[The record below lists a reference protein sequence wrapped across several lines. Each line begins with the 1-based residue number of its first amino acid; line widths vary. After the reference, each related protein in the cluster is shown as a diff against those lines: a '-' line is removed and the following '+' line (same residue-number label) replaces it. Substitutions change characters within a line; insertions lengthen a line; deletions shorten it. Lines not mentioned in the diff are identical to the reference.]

1 MLKKVFKRNAMG
13 KAQKCTS
20 GFLLSKTMKLSKLP
34 LTKHQT
40 NFSTLLDDQL
50 VVISKILTGIIIIEL
65 DSVSFKRRFGKNN
78 VSAKLMP

>member
-1 MLKKVFKRNAMG
+1 MQWVKH
-13 KAQKCTS
+13 KCTS
-20 GFLLSKTMKLSKLP
+20 GLFLSKTMKLSKLP

-50 VVISKILTGIIIIEL
+50 VVSSKMLTEIIIIEL
-65 DSVSFKRRFGKNN
+65 DSTNFKRRFSKNN